1 MARLVSNTTVQR
13 PGVLGPVVLMAGD
26 EVPAWAAGLVGEHL
40 FADETEQD
48 EPAIESPAVE
58 AGEDD
63 GGHEP
68 ESAAPAPPVES
79 VQESEPAPEPVKR
92 ATRARTR
99 KS

>member
-26 EVPAWAAGLVGEHL
+26 EVPGWAVGLVGEHL
-40 FADETEQD
+40 LADETGAEQD
-48 EPAIESPAVE
+48 EPAAVE
-58 AGEDD
+58 ASEDNAA
-63 GGHEP
+63 EP
-68 ESAAPAPPVES
+68 DPVEPMPADDPA
-79 VQESEPAPEPVKR
+79 QESEPAHKPVKR